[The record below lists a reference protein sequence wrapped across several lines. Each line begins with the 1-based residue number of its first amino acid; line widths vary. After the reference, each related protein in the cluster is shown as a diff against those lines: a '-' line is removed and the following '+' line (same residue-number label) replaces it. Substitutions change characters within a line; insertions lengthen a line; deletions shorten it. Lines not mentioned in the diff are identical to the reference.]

1 MKLVKN
7 YMNKR
12 VAYLTPSNTIFDAA
26 KVFRRRKI
34 SGAPV
39 VANARSKKV
48 VGVVSETDLVNFMGT
63 EICPNILFGD
73 FTYTSLTMTIISLLE
88 LTKRKVGYKK
98 QINKMKKIKIRN
110 VMSKRVASV
119 NPEATVYD
127 AAAKMDARDVN
138 RLPVVDDKGKLV
150 GIIARADLVKALID

>member
-1 MKLVKN
+1 MKTVKD

-12 VAYLTPSNTIFDAA
+12 VAYLTPSNTIFEAA
-26 KVFRRRKI
+26 KIFRRRKI

-48 VGVVSETDLVNFMGT
+48 VGVVSETDIVNFMGT

-98 QINKMKKIKIRN
+98 QINKMKKIKIRD
-110 VMSKRVASV
+110 VMSKRVVSV
-119 NPEATVYD
+119 RPDATIYD
-127 AAAKMDARDVN
+127 AASKMDARDIN
-138 RLPVVDDKGKLV
+138 RLPVVDNKGLLV